1 MRKKIMQAT
10 VYDQTI
16 TKLKEAGIRVTPQ
29 RIAIIQYLI
38 ASTAHPTAEQ
48 IHDDL
53 AANFPHMSVATV
65 YNNLGLLTDLG
76 LVEEMNVADTAV
88 HFDFPLQPHY
98 HAVCTNCGKIVDFSD
113 PQLSEVQ
120 AHAAKETGF
129 KVTAHHLEVYGLCP
143 ECQAKLAHPNKA

>member
-1 MRKKIMQAT
+1 MQEI

-16 TKLKEAGIRVTPQ
+16 AKLKQAGIRVTPQ

-38 ASTAHPTAEQ
+38 ESTAHPTAEK

-53 AANFPHMSVATV
+53 AASFPHMSVSTV

-88 HFDFPLQPHY
+88 HFDFPLKPHY
-98 HAVCTNCGKIVDFSD
+98 HAICTNCGKIVDFSD
-113 PQLSEVQ
+113 DHLAQVQ
-120 AHAAKETGF
+120 AHAAEVTGF
-129 KVTAHHLEVYGLCP
+129 QVTSHHLEVYGLCP
-143 ECQAKLAHPNKA
+143 ECQAKLAKTNKA